1 MYAPYVTGTAIS
13 FEAVPPSP
21 DEMSRRIE
29 AAQRA
34 HEWLVVEAGTPSGPE
49 VVGYAYGT
57 RFRER
62 AAYDRTAEVSIYLAA
77 EVTGRGLAR
86 PLYEALFARLE
97 ELGHRT
103 LVAGFTVPNE
113 PSERLHRA
121 MGFHQVGTFRRVGV
135 KFGAWQDVTWMERH
149 LGEGPPPG
157 VPPPGQ

>member
-1 MYAPYVTGTAIS
+1 MAGPLPRVRRATPRDGAACARVYAPYVTGTAIS

-62 AAYDRTAEVSIYLAA
+62 AA
-77 EVTGRGLAR
+77 
-86 PLYEALFARLE
+86 
-97 ELGHRT
+97 
-103 LVAGFTVPNE
+103 
-113 PSERLHRA
+113 
-121 MGFHQVGTFRRVGV
+121 
-135 KFGAWQDVTWMERH
+135 
-149 LGEGPPPG
+149 
-157 VPPPGQ
+157 